1 MKRNRNAILKM
12 TPDDLLTRL
21 KAGRMWIQAR
31 QRALLRA
38 VLRNADVLR
47 RRGLA
52 VTHTGLAGGGTWFEL
67 TQT

>member
-31 QRALLRA
+31 HYAALRV
-38 VLRNADVLR
+38 VLNNADVLR

>member
-12 TPDDLLTRL
+12 TPDELLARL
-21 KAGRMWIQAR
+21 RAGRMWIQAR